1 MSLEDLSFE
10 QRDELAMLAKQ
21 LADNPETRENFLR
34 LTKQVKPD
42 LTIPEL
48 ALKDDLARQLKV
60 SQDSYQKLEA
70 KFKQKEQMENLQ
82 ELRNRLV
89 EDGKASKADIPEIEK
104 LMVERQIN
112 DHETAADYFRW
123 MNQAATPTSDASM
136 GYNPN
141 VMKKFNLES
150 FMKNPIQGARNE
162 AASALADLQKNRRPI
177 GI

>member
-48 ALKDDLARQLKV
+48 ALKDDLAKQLKV

-89 EDGKASKADIPEIEK
+89 EDGKASKADIPAIEK
-104 LMVERQIN
+104 LMV
-112 DHETAADYFRW
+112 
-123 MNQAATPTSDASM
+123 
-136 GYNPN
+136 
-141 VMKKFNLES
+141 
-150 FMKNPIQGARNE
+150 
-162 AASALADLQKNRRPI
+162 
-177 GI
+177 

>member
-48 ALKDDLARQLKV
+48 ALKDDLAKQLKV

-123 MNQAATPTSDASM
+123 MKQAATPTSDASM

-162 AASALADLQKNRRPI
+162 AAAALADLQKNRRPI

>member
-10 QRDELAMLAKQ
+10 QRDELAALAKQ

-48 ALKDDLARQLKV
+48 ALKDDLSRQLKA
-60 SQDSYQKLEA
+60 SQDDYQKLAA
-70 KFKQKEQMENLQ
+70 KIREKEQMENLQ
-82 ELRNRLV
+82 SLRNQLIKK
-89 EDGKASKADIPEIEK
+89 GKASEDDIPEIEK
-104 LMVERQIN
+104 LMLEKQIN

-123 MNQAATPTSDASM
+123 MKQAATPTSDASM

-162 AASALADLQKNRRPI
+162 AAAALADLQKNRRPI